1 MKKTKLET
9 DYEVL
14 LQGIEKLSV
23 LTIGAYENTLE
34 ALKTLDLEI
43 ALQIIK
49 QDQDIDDL
57 QEDITE
63 ESTIFIIRQQPV
75 ASDLRKILM
84 VMRLAT
90 EYERIADY
98 TKNLAEYIICGEPT
112 VVDYFY
118 SDFDEEYID
127 QIYSQ
132 FNSLSIVYRKPEEKF
147 TKYTGLEDEEERK
160 EEEERTEPPKQ
171 VDPAQNI
178 NQPIESNMVS
188 LNETNIQ
195 PQSNVVINPVTEES
209 LHTTFTLDETQYQNY
224 WGEYAT

>member
-98 TKNLAEYIICGEPT
+98 TKNLAEYIILIKQNESLEHYEKN
-112 VVDYFY
+112 VDKLVRMLEIVINMLKLVMEGLQ
-118 SDFDEEYID
+118 EENKAKI
-127 QIYSQ
+127 
-132 FNSLSIVYRKPEEKF
+132 
-147 TKYTGLEDEEERK
+147 K
-160 EEEERTEPPKQ
+160 EAADMDKQ
-171 VDPAQNI
+171 VDEIYNKLLASLITHIQVVDGKVFGTAYAILI
-178 NQPIESNMVS
+178 NKYIERAGDHV
-188 LNETNIQ
+188 TNIA
-195 PQSNVVINPVTEES
+195 EEI
-209 LHTTFTLDETQYQNY
+209 L
-224 WGEYAT
+224 YALKGRRYHLN

>member
-98 TKNLAEYIICGEPT
+98 TKNLAEYIILIKQNESLEHYEKN
-112 VVDYFY
+112 VDKLVRMLEIVINMLKLVMEGLQ
-118 SDFDEEYID
+118 EENKAKI
-127 QIYSQ
+127 
-132 FNSLSIVYRKPEEKF
+132 
-147 TKYTGLEDEEERK
+147 K
-160 EEEERTEPPKQ
+160 EAA
-171 VDPAQNI
+171 D
-178 NQPIESNMVS
+178 MVS
-188 LNETNIQ
+188 KSMKFIM
-195 PQSNVVINPVTEES
+195 
-209 LHTTFTLDETQYQNY
+209 NY
-224 WGEYAT
+224 

>member
-98 TKNLAEYIICGEPT
+98 TKNLAEYIILIKQNESLEHYEKN
-112 VVDYFY
+112 VDKLVRMLEIVINMLKLVMEGLQ
-118 SDFDEEYID
+118 EENIAK
-127 QIYSQ
+127 I
-132 FNSLSIVYRKPEEKF
+132 
-147 TKYTGLEDEEERK
+147 K
-160 EEEERTEPPKQ
+160 EAADMDKQ
-171 VDPAQNI
+171 VDEIYNELLASLITHIQVVDGKVFGTAYAILI
-178 NQPIESNMVS
+178 NKYIERAGDHV
-188 LNETNIQ
+188 TNIA
-195 PQSNVVINPVTEES
+195 EEI
-209 LHTTFTLDETQYQNY
+209 L
-224 WGEYAT
+224 YALKGRRYHLN

>member
-9 DYEVL
+9 DYEAL
-14 LQGIEKLSV
+14 LQGIEKLSI
-23 LTIGAYENTLE
+23 LTIRAYENTLQ

-98 TKNLAEYIICGEPT
+98 TKNLAEYIILIKQNESLEHYEKN
-112 VVDYFY
+112 VDKLVRMLEIVINMLKLVMEGLH
-118 SDFDEEYID
+118 EENKAKI
-127 QIYSQ
+127 
-132 FNSLSIVYRKPEEKF
+132 
-147 TKYTGLEDEEERK
+147 K
-160 EEEERTEPPKQ
+160 EAADMDKQ
-171 VDPAQNI
+171 VDEIYNELLASLITHIQVVDGKVFGTAYAILI
-178 NQPIESNMVS
+178 NKYIERAGDHV
-188 LNETNIQ
+188 TNIA
-195 PQSNVVINPVTEES
+195 EEI
-209 LHTTFTLDETQYQNY
+209 L
-224 WGEYAT
+224 YALKGRRYHLN

>member
-84 VMRLAT
+84 VIRLAT

-98 TKNLAEYIICGEPT
+98 TKNLAEYIILIKQNESLEHYEKN
-112 VVDYFY
+112 VDKLVRMLEIVINMLKLVMEGLQ
-118 SDFDEEYID
+118 EENKAKI
-127 QIYSQ
+127 
-132 FNSLSIVYRKPEEKF
+132 
-147 TKYTGLEDEEERK
+147 K
-160 EEEERTEPPKQ
+160 EAADMDKQ
-171 VDPAQNI
+171 VDEIYNELLASLITHIQVVDGKVLGTAYAILI
-178 NQPIESNMVS
+178 NKYIERAGDHV
-188 LNETNIQ
+188 TNIA
-195 PQSNVVINPVTEES
+195 EEI
-209 LHTTFTLDETQYQNY
+209 L
-224 WGEYAT
+224 YALKGRRYHLN

>member
-98 TKNLAEYIICGEPT
+98 TKNLAEYIILIKQNESLEHYEKN
-112 VVDYFY
+112 VDKLVRMLEIVINMLKLVMEGLQ
-118 SDFDEEYID
+118 EENKAKI
-127 QIYSQ
+127 
-132 FNSLSIVYRKPEEKF
+132 
-147 TKYTGLEDEEERK
+147 K
-160 EEEERTEPPKQ
+160 EAADMYKQ
-171 VDPAQNI
+171 VD
-178 NQPIESNMVS
+178 ESY
-188 LNETNIQ
+188 NE
-195 PQSNVVINPVTEES
+195 
-209 LHTTFTLDETQYQNY
+209 L
-224 WGEYAT
+224 

>member
-98 TKNLAEYIICGEPT
+98 TKNLAEYIILIKQNESLEHYEKN
-112 VVDYFY
+112 VDKLVRMLEIVINMLKLVMEGLQ
-118 SDFDEEYID
+118 EENKAKI
-127 QIYSQ
+127 
-132 FNSLSIVYRKPEEKF
+132 
-147 TKYTGLEDEEERK
+147 K
-160 EEEERTEPPKQ
+160 EAADMDKQ
-171 VDPAQNI
+171 VDEIYNELLASLITHIQVVDGKVFGTAYAILI
-178 NQPIESNMVS
+178 NKYIEQPDRKS
-188 LNETNIQ
+188 
-195 PQSNVVINPVTEES
+195 VV
-209 LHTTFTLDETQYQNY
+209 
-224 WGEYAT
+224 

>member
-63 ESTIFIIRQQPV
+63 ESTLFIIRQQPV

-98 TKNLAEYIICGEPT
+98 TKNLAEYSILIKQNESLEHYEKN
-112 VVDYFY
+112 VDKLVRMLEIVINMLKLVMEGLQ
-118 SDFDEEYID
+118 EENKAKI
-127 QIYSQ
+127 
-132 FNSLSIVYRKPEEKF
+132 
-147 TKYTGLEDEEERK
+147 K
-160 EEEERTEPPKQ
+160 EAADMDKQ
-171 VDPAQNI
+171 VDEIYNELLASLITHIQVVDGKVFGTAYAILI
-178 NQPIESNMVS
+178 NKYIERAGDHV
-188 LNETNIQ
+188 TNIA
-195 PQSNVVINPVTEES
+195 EEI
-209 LHTTFTLDETQYQNY
+209 L
-224 WGEYAT
+224 YALKGRRYHLN

>member
-98 TKNLAEYIICGEPT
+98 TKNLAEYIILIKQNESLEHYEKN
-112 VVDYFY
+112 VDKLVRMLEIVINMLKLVMECLQ
-118 SDFDEEYID
+118 EENKAKI
-127 QIYSQ
+127 
-132 FNSLSIVYRKPEEKF
+132 
-147 TKYTGLEDEEERK
+147 K
-160 EEEERTEPPKQ
+160 EAADMDKQ
-171 VDPAQNI
+171 VDEIYNELLASLITHIQVVDGKVFGTAYAILI
-178 NQPIESNMVS
+178 NKYIERAGDHV
-188 LNETNIQ
+188 TNIA
-195 PQSNVVINPVTEES
+195 EEI
-209 LHTTFTLDETQYQNY
+209 L
-224 WGEYAT
+224 YALKGRRYHLN

>member
-63 ESTIFIIRQQPV
+63 ESTIFMIRQQPV

-84 VMRLAT
+84 VIRLAT

-98 TKNLAEYIICGEPT
+98 TKNLAEYIILIKQNESLEHYEKN
-112 VVDYFY
+112 VDKLVRMLEIVINMLKLVMEGLQ
-118 SDFDEEYID
+118 EENKAKI
-127 QIYSQ
+127 
-132 FNSLSIVYRKPEEKF
+132 
-147 TKYTGLEDEEERK
+147 K
-160 EEEERTEPPKQ
+160 EAADMDKQ
-171 VDPAQNI
+171 VDEIYNELLASLITHIQVVDGKVFGTAYAILI
-178 NQPIESNMVS
+178 NKYIERAGDHV
-188 LNETNIQ
+188 TNIA
-195 PQSNVVINPVTEES
+195 EEI
-209 LHTTFTLDETQYQNY
+209 L
-224 WGEYAT
+224 YALKGRRYHLN

>member
-98 TKNLAEYIICGEPT
+98 TKNLAEYIILIKQNESLEHYEKN
-112 VVDYFY
+112 VDKLVRMLEIVINMLKLVMEGLQ
-118 SDFDEEYID
+118 EENKAKI
-127 QIYSQ
+127 
-132 FNSLSIVYRKPEEKF
+132 
-147 TKYTGLEDEEERK
+147 K
-160 EEEERTEPPKQ
+160 EAADMDKQ
-171 VDPAQNI
+171 VDEIYNELLASLITHIQVVDGKVFGTAYAILI
-178 NQPIESNMVS
+178 NKYIERAGDHV
-188 LNETNIQ
+188 TNIA
-195 PQSNVVINPVTEES
+195 EEI
-209 LHTTFTLDETQYQNY
+209 L
-224 WGEYAT
+224 YALKGRRYHLN